1 MSDQRRATAKKLIS
15 LEHKIADDVADI
27 DGLKDELRAIATEAG
42 AGFTEEFAEEGKVKV
57 SAGSEKEFK
66 GTMPALVPEV
76 FLDLPAQERQRL
88 IKKGIVLEE
97 RQYTRGS
104 KPSVSVELA

>member
-15 LEHKIADDVADI
+15 LERKIAGDVADI
-27 DGLKDELRAIATEAG
+27 DGLKDELRAVATEAG
-42 AGFTEEFAEEGKVKV
+42 AGFAEEGKIKV

-76 FLDLPAQERQRL
+76 FLDLPPQERQRL
-88 IKKGIVLEE
+88 IKKGIVVEE

-104 KPSVSVELA
+104 KPSVSVELV